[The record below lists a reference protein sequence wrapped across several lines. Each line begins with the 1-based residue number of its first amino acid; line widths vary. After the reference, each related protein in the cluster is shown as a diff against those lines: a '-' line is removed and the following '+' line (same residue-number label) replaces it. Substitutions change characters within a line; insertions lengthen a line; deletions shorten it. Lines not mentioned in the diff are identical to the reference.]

1 MEEDFAASTPQ
12 QPDPDTPPPIPEQP
26 QDAPT
31 EPAQPQEISQDSK
44 NLAMLCHLLGLL
56 TNFLGPLIL
65 WLMKKNDDAFVDEQG
80 KEALNFQITIALA
93 GIVGGAT
100 VCIVIGFIL
109 LAAAAIA
116 NIVFSIMACIAA
128 SKGKHYRYPVA
139 IRLVK

>member
-1 MEEDFAASTPQ
+1 MEEDFGAPTPQ
-12 QPDPDTPPPIPEQP
+12 EPDPGSPPPIPEQP
-26 QDAPT
+26 
-31 EPAQPQEISQDSK
+31 QPQEISQDSK

-65 WLMKKNDDAFVDEQG
+65 WLVKKDEDAFVDEQG

-100 VCIVIGFIL
+100 TCIVIGFIL
-109 LAAAAIA
+109 LGVALIA

-128 SKGKHYRYPVA
+128 SKGQHYRYPVS